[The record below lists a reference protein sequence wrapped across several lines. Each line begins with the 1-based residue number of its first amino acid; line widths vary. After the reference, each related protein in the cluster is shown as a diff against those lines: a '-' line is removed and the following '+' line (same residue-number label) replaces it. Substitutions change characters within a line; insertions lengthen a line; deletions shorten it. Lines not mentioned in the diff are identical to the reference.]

1 MYTDY
6 TLKSS
11 TEASMNA
18 ALIAAGLAQSVS
30 IDGSTIVLPLGGV
43 SIDRIGAI
51 PGTTGY
57 HANVRVADGVNY
69 DAKDLPTV
77 VVLTPYRVWA

>member
-11 TEASMNA
+11 TEAMMNA

-30 IDGSTIVLPLGGV
+30 IDASTIVLPLGGV
-43 SIDRIGAI
+43 SIDRIGSI

-57 HANVRVADGVNY
+57 HANVRVADDVDY
-69 DAKDLPTV
+69 DPKDLPTV
-77 VVLTPYRVWA
+77 TVLTPYRVWA

>member
-11 TEASMNA
+11 TEATMNA
-18 ALIAAGLAQSVS
+18 ALIAAGLAQSVTV
-30 IDGSTIVLPLGGV
+30 DGSIIMLPLGNV
-43 SIDRIGAI
+43 AIDRIGAI

-57 HANVRVADGVNY
+57 HANVRVADDVDY
-69 DAKDLPTV
+69 DPKDLPTV
-77 VVLTPYRVWA
+77 TVLTPYRVWA